1 MTTAWLLRQRSI
13 PDLGIDF
20 AAVSPGR
27 VAGLTADE
35 LARTALPL
43 GRETVELGELFEVV
57 ARGGDGPE
65 LRIEGDCRRLHGIG
79 RGMDGGRI
87 VVDGPVGDYLGAE
100 MTAGEIRVDGDA
112 GLLAAC
118 ALAGGRIEI
127 GGDVG
132 DFAASSLPGAT
143 DGMRGGVLV
152 VRGDAGARF
161 GDRMRRGTAVV
172 HGAVGDFLASR
183 MVAGTIAVG
192 AAVGEHP
199 AFGMRRGTLVF
210 AGDKPRVPD
219 TFSPTA
225 HDIGV
230 FWALLARS
238 LAPFGGAFDGL
249 GGRLPGRVVGD
260 LAVDGKGEWLLPA

>member
-1 MTTAWLLRQRSI
+1 MSEAWLLRQRSV
-13 PDLGIDF
+13 PALGVDF
-20 AAVSPGR
+20 SAVSPSR
-27 VAGLTADE
+27 VAALSADE
-35 LARTALPL
+35 VARLTVPM
-43 GRETVELGELFEVV
+43 GREAVALGELFEVV
-57 ARGGDGPE
+57 VRKGDGPA
-65 LRIEGDCRRLHGIG
+65 LRIEGDCSRLHGIG

-112 GLLAAC
+112 GALAAC

-132 DFAASSLPGAT
+132 DFAASALPGAM

-152 VRGDAGARF
+152 VRGSAGKRF

-183 MVAGTIAVG
+183 MVAGTIALAG
-192 AAVGEHP
+192 AVGEHP
-199 AFGMRRGTLVF
+199 GFGMRRGTLVF
-210 AGDKPRVPD
+210 AGDRPRVPD
-219 TFSPTA
+219 TFSPTG
-225 HDIGV
+225 HDIRV

-238 LAPFGGAFDGL
+238 LAAFGAPFGGLA
-249 GGRLPGRVVGD
+249 GRLPERVVGD
-260 LAVDGKGEWLLPA
+260 LGADGKGEWLLPA